1 MDIKKEALFDL
12 EEHGLRYSSPQ
23 EKGYSRKATG
33 DSFIYLDKQGLP
45 ITNEQALSRIHSLV
59 LPPAWREVW
68 ICASPNGHLQA
79 TGFDLNNRKQY
90 KYHPKWT
97 SLRSEKKF
105 ADLLTFGT
113 KLPLLRKRVSQ
124 DLRKKTLSRDKV
136 CALAIAIIDK
146 TSFRAGNRYYEKN
159 YGSYGLTTLR
169 NKHIKQMSSNKIF
182 FKFVGKKGVVQQ
194 CYLREKALVRAL
206 AKVKE
211 LPGQVLFQYYDEEG
225 NVRPLD
231 SGTIN
236 AYLKEAMLSEVSC
249 KTFRTWNGCL
259 LALSYMATLSLPNN
273 TAERKKNIVNIVDY
287 VAHELG
293 NTRTVTRNYYIHPE
307 ILSAYESTM
316 LDRWIRTVQSKQ
328 KLNDK
333 MIQNKLMKL
342 LRRQNG

>member
-1 MDIKKEALFDL
+1 MDVKKEALFEL
-12 EEHGLRYSSPQ
+12 EECGLRYSSPQ
-23 EKGYSRKATG
+23 EKGYSRKAKG
-33 DSFIYLDKQGLP
+33 NSFIYLDKQGLL
-45 ITNEQALSRIHSLV
+45 ITNKQVLSRIRSLV

-90 KYHPKWT
+90 KYHPKWM
-97 SLRSEKKF
+97 SLRSQKKF
-105 ADLLTFGT
+105 ADLLTFGI

-124 DLRKKTLSRDKV
+124 NLRKKKLSRDKV
-136 CALAIAIIDK
+136 CALAIAIMDK

-169 NKHIKQMSSNKIF
+169 NKHIQQISSNKIF

-194 CYLREKALVRAL
+194 CYLREKALIRAL

-211 LPGQVLFQYYDEEG
+211 IPGQVLFQYYDEEG
-225 NVRPLD
+225 NVRQLD

-259 LALSYMATLSLPNN
+259 LALSYMATLPLPNN
-273 TAERKKNIVNIVDY
+273 TTERKKNIINIIDH

-307 ILSAYESTM
+307 ILSAYESGM
-316 LDRWIRTVQSKQ
+316 LDKWIKTIQSKQ
-328 KLNDK
+328 KLSEK
-333 MIQNKLMKL
+333 MIQNHLMKL
-342 LRRQNG
+342 LRRQSG